1 MVIAYAENYLVVG
14 QDSVVEFI
22 NIILFH
28 IDQSYIQGV
37 ILHQVAGT
45 DRSIFLQDHGD
56 LRVFFMKC
64 HKQLREKYST
74 QHGRDSNAK
83 RGFYPGHAGVVS
95 LKFITILKNISSFFV
110 EGFSLLGQTQ
120 LISFSGKKTDSE
132 FDFQVANGHGNGWLG
147 HI

>member
-28 IDQSYIQGV
+28 IDKRQIQ
-37 ILHQVAGT
+37 
-45 DRSIFLQDHGD
+45 
-56 LRVFFMKC
+56 FFMKC